1 MRCAFGVQQRSS
13 KRYAILMPLTFRT
26 QITRDAHERRIRR
39 HDLRTIVL
47 RRHAMRYSGATSAW
61 LRDELRANK
70 KSPRVF
76 TNGDFCASEL
86 RAARSNAEA

>member
-1 MRCAFGVQQRSS
+1 
-13 KRYAILMPLTFRT
+13 
-26 QITRDAHERRIRR
+26 
-39 HDLRTIVL
+39 
-47 RRHAMRYSGATSAW
+47 MRYSGATSAW

-86 RAARSNAEA
+86 RAARSNAEV